1 MCCLSHLTILFV
13 QHLSH
18 LVCPFLH
25 AAPFCKSLIQG
36 LESNPL
42 SRIVW
47 RGIKPLFI
55 GKLLYTPDSPAVRQ
69 VMNEVQSNLRES
81 ILFLVKMYCIRN
93 CIMKQILLTTS
104 CVCWRWTRLSRTCRS
119 FRSWMKPGWRW
130 DHKSRITWRV
140 VWRFSYCRSDSPA
153 TISLQGGM
161 SVLWYIWTQKSFF
174 FHILL
179 VCVWQDLLKRPEVA
193 VLVNLRLENT
203 SWTASRIAR
212 FLSTPSPDA
221 PRKSGAPST
230 WLDVYNDLS
239 HTITTLAQVTEVRS
253 LCPSWFLFML
263 LSKHVRFFS
272 LLLRIRTEHI
282 MFDEIGDGNKNCTQF
297 SRNRGK
303 WFCLL
308 QCQMLNCTYSF

>member
-1 MCCLSHLTILFV
+1 MARNKTAVYWKTVVHTRQSRSTTSHEWGTVKPQRVHPVLSEDVLHSQLHYETNPTNYKLCLLKVNKTFEDL
-13 QHLSH
+13 
-18 LVCPFLH
+18 
-25 AAPFCKSLIQG
+25 
-36 LESNPL
+36 
-42 SRIVW
+42 
-47 RGIKPLFI
+47 
-55 GKLLYTPDSPAVRQ
+55 
-69 VMNEVQSNLRES
+69 
-81 ILFLVKMYCIRN
+81 
-93 CIMKQILLTTS
+93 QILQELNEAWMEVGPQIKNYMESSVEIQLLQVRLTS
-104 CVCWRWTRLSRTCRS
+104 HYLATRRDECAMIHLDP
-119 FRSWMKPGWRW
+119 K
-130 DHKSRITWRV
+130 I
-140 VWRFSYCRSDSPA
+140 
-153 TISLQGGM
+153 L
-161 SVLWYIWTQKSFF
+161 F
-174 FHILL
+174 FHILF